1 MSMKWGEIQVITLQK
16 LFATDDEMTFDNLEE
31 LQKSDDCKAYIEG
44 MIPVANEAIQ
54 LIKPYI
60 MNMYEY
66 DSEQKKYV
74 KTKIEVIDNEY
85 TKNTELSLPYDTC
98 VLIPL
103 YMASQLMKDDD
114 ISLATQYRNE
124 FEVGLQNLIYNIEN
138 QTEINNVL
146 Y

>member
-16 LFATDDEMTFDNLEE
+16 LFATDEEMTFNNLEE
-31 LQKSDDCKAYIEG
+31 LEENDDCKAYIEG

-54 LIKPYI
+54 LIKPCI

-74 KTKIEVIDNEY
+74 KTKIEVIDSKY
-85 TKNTELSLPYDTC
+85 TKDTELDLPYDAC
-98 VLIPL
+98 VLMPL

-138 QTEINNVL
+138 QTEINNIL

>member
-31 LQKSDDCKAYIEG
+31 LQKNDDCKAYIEG
-44 MIPVANEAIQ
+44 MIAVANEAIQ

-74 KTKIEVIDNEY
+74 T
-85 TKNTELSLPYDTC
+85 S
-98 VLIPL
+98 
-103 YMASQLMKDDD
+103 SHQ
-114 ISLATQYRNE
+114 
-124 FEVGLQNLIYNIEN
+124 
-138 QTEINNVL
+138 
-146 Y
+146 

>member
-1 MSMKWGEIQVITLQK
+1 MKWGEIQVITLQK
-16 LFATDDEMTFDNLEE
+16 LFATDEEMTFNNLEE
-31 LQKSDDCKAYIEG
+31 LEENDDCKAYIEG

-74 KTKIEVIDNEY
+74 KTKIEVIDSKY
-85 TKNTELSLPYDTC
+85 TKDTELGLPYDAC
-98 VLIPL
+98 VLMPL

-138 QTEINNVL
+138 QTEINNIL

>member
-31 LQKSDDCKAYIEG
+31 LQKNDDCKAYIEG

-85 TKNTELSLPYDTC
+85 TKNTELSLPYDAC